1 MCTSFRTARVSFLEW
16 EQVGALGGSSG
27 GAWLPSSWG
36 VGGSQLGEVNVR
48 LPTSRTL
55 LHSNCVQGS
64 TQRSNSVFG
73 RLGLGS
79 IHGVVNLLRQLKHS
93 AHGEFAGGVKR
104 KKKTVEPEAA
114 TVKASTPGV
123 PVADKS
129 SWAKSRLQRTK
140 KPNSQVVGPEWCN

>member
-1 MCTSFRTARVSFLEW
+1 M
-16 EQVGALGGSSG
+16 GGS
-27 GAWLPSSWG
+27 
-36 VGGSQLGEVNVR
+36 GSQLGEVNVR
-48 LPTSRTL
+48 LPSSPTL
-55 LHSNCVQGS
+55 LLSLLCSNCAR
-64 TQRSNSVFG
+64 RSIPCNNSVFG
-73 RLGLGS
+73 RLGFGS

-114 TVKASTPGV
+114 TVRASTPGV